1 MNTKKLSTMLLVT
14 VATLGI
20 GMGSAFA
27 QTSPGGSGYIYPD
40 FWGNEASQSASQSP
54 AVTQSNG
61 DSVATYA
68 TQSRHDG
75 TWLFPPD
82 PNGGGNS

>member
-1 MNTKKLSTMLLVT
+1 MNTKNLSTMLLAT

-27 QTSPGGSGYIYPD
+27 QSSQSGYAFPD
-40 FWGNEASQSASQSP
+40 FWGN
-54 AVTQSNG
+54 AVTQTAPQGN
-61 DSVATYA
+61 ATAQSSGGSIGTYV
-68 TQSRHDG
+68 TQSSHDG

-82 PNGGGNS
+82 PNAGGNS